1 MTEHLTP
8 RTRRTGAAPERVAA
22 TLAATIA
29 APVAAAAVLVFALAA
44 CAPLE
49 DTVYFAD
56 QDFTPP
62 SMVSIEATGPTT
74 IVARFTEDTTAE
86 TAYASAELGE
96 VTARAVGPEVT
107 FEMER
112 AGEIGRPYQLEA
124 VVADAAGNTM
134 SFVET
139 VYGYNPDVPEVL
151 INELTTQ
158 GSGNHPDVVEL
169 RLLSAG
175 NLGGLSLYAGAPGE
189 HDGRLVFPA
198 VELPAESYVVVHF
211 KPEGIPE
218 EVDELEDSTASGGLD
233 ASDTGWDFWLPDGS
247 GISGN
252 NGTVSLYEQPGGS
265 LIDAVVYSNRT
276 SDSDE
281 RYRGFGSKKALAMV
295 DRVAADGGW
304 LPADGTAAAT
314 GAQSEGAAQA
324 AGGAAASPATAA
336 PLLAPEDA
344 VDPEDSTATRS
355 ISRGSDGADT
365 DTKSDWH
372 ITPTSGYTFGGA
384 NTDEVYEP

>member
-1 MTEHLTP
+1 MYEQFTP
-8 RTRRTGAAPERVAA
+8 RTHRNGSTTTGVAA
-22 TLAATIA
+22 GACAAQ
-29 APVAAAAVLVFALAA
+29 VAAAAAAAVVFALGG

-86 TAYASAELGE
+86 TAHVSAELGE
-96 VTARAVGPEVT
+96 VKANADGPEVT
-107 FEMER
+107 FETER

-124 VVADAAGNTM
+124 VVADGAGNTM

-139 VYGYNPDVPEVL
+139 VYGFNPDVPTVI

-169 RLLSAG
+169 RLRSAG
-175 NLGGLSLYAGAPGE
+175 NLGGLTLYAGAPGE

-198 VELPAESYVVVHF
+198 VELPAEAYIVVHF
-211 KPEGIPE
+211 KPEGLPE
-218 EVDELEDSTASGGLD
+218 EMDELDDRTASGGLD
-233 ASDTGWDFWLPDGS
+233 ASDTGWDFWVPGGT

-252 NGTVSLYEQPGGS
+252 NGAVSLYAQPGGR
-265 LIDAVVYSNRT
+265 LIDAIVYSNRT

-304 LPADGTAAAT
+304 VPPPGAGT
-314 GAQSEGAAQA
+314 GAPP
-324 AGGAAASPATAA
+324 ASTA
-336 PLLAPEDA
+336 PRLAPEDA

-365 DTKSDWH
+365 DTKADWH
-372 ITPTSGYTFGGA
+372 ITPTSGYTFGGP

>member
-1 MTEHLTP
+1 MTEPFTP
-8 RTRRTGAAPERVAA
+8 RTHGNAAGHPRDAVAAPARAVTMAA
-22 TLAATIA
+22 T
-29 APVAAAAVLVFALAA
+29 AAAAIVFALGG

-96 VTARAVGPEVT
+96 VTTRAGGPEVT

-112 AGEIGRPYQLEA
+112 AGEIGHPYQLEA

-139 VYGYNPDVPEVL
+139 VYGYNPDIPEVL

-198 VELPAESYVVVHF
+198 VELPEDAYVVIHF

-218 EVDELEDSTASGGLD
+218 EVDELEDPTASGGLD
-233 ASDTGWDFWLPDGS
+233 ASDTGWDFWLPEGS

-252 NGTVSLYEQPGGS
+252 NGTV
-265 LIDAVVYSNRT
+265 
-276 SDSDE
+276 
-281 RYRGFGSKKALAMV
+281 
-295 DRVAADGGW
+295 
-304 LPADGTAAAT
+304 
-314 GAQSEGAAQA
+314 
-324 AGGAAASPATAA
+324 
-336 PLLAPEDA
+336 
-344 VDPEDSTATRS
+344 
-355 ISRGSDGADT
+355 
-365 DTKSDWH
+365 
-372 ITPTSGYTFGGA
+372 
-384 NTDEVYEP
+384 

>member
-1 MTEHLTP
+1 MYEQPTP
-8 RTRRTGAAPERVAA
+8 RTQRNSAMPAG
-22 TLAATIA
+22 
-29 APVAAAAVLVFALAA
+29 VAAAVAAMVALGG

-86 TAYASAELGE
+86 TAHVSAELGG
-96 VTARAVGPEVT
+96 VSARADGPEIT
-107 FEMER
+107 FETAR

-124 VVADAAGNTM
+124 VVADEAGNTM

-139 VYGYNPDVPEVL
+139 VYGFNPDVPTVI

-158 GSGNHPDVVEL
+158 GSGTHPDVVEL
-169 RLLSAG
+169 RLLSGG

-189 HDGRLVFPA
+189 HDGRIVFPA
-198 VELPAESYVVVHF
+198 IELPAESYVVVHF
-211 KPEGIPE
+211 KPEGVPE
-218 EVDELEDSTASGGLD
+218 EVDEIEDPTASGGLD
-233 ASDTGWDFWLPDGS
+233 ASDTGWDFWVPGGS

-252 NGTVSLYEQPGGS
+252 NGAVSLYAQPGGR
-265 LIDAVVYSNRT
+265 LIDAIVYSNRT

-304 LPADGTAAAT
+304 VPDGAGTDPGAEAGT
-314 GAQSEGAAQA
+314 G
-324 AGGAAASPATAA
+324 ASPASTT
-336 PLLAPEDA
+336 PILAPEDA

-365 DTKSDWH
+365 DTKADWH
-372 ITPTSGYTFGGA
+372 ITPTSGYTFGGP

>member
-1 MTEHLTP
+1 MYEQLTHH
-8 RTRRTGAAPERVAA
+8 THKSSA
-22 TLAATIA
+22 TPAG
-29 APVAAAAVLVFALAA
+29 VAAAVAAMVALGG

-86 TAYASAELGE
+86 TAYASSELGE
-96 VTARAVGPEVT
+96 VTARSDGPEVT

-112 AGEIGRPYQLEA
+112 AGKIARPYQLEA
-124 VVADAAGNTM
+124 VVADEAGNTM

-139 VYGYNPDVPEVL
+139 VYGFNPDVPTVI

-175 NLGGLSLYAGAPGE
+175 NLGGLTLYAGAPGE

-198 VELPAESYVVVHF
+198 VELPPDAYVVVHF

-218 EVDELEDSTASGGLD
+218 EVDELEDPTVSGGLD
-233 ASDTGWDFWLPDGS
+233 ASDTGWDFWVPGGS

-252 NGTVSLYEQPGGS
+252 NGTVSLYEQPGGR
-265 LIDAVVYSNRT
+265 LFDAIVYSNRT

-304 LPADGTAAAT
+304 LPADGTAA
-314 GAQSEGAAQA
+314 
-324 AGGAAASPATAA
+324 PR
-336 PLLAPEDA
+336 LAPEDA

-355 ISRGSDGADT
+355 ISRGSDAVDS
-365 DTKSDWH
+365 DTKADWH